1 MWVRKIKRKNYV
13 YGMKPYGWIKGSVLT
28 FFGILLTRWD
38 IGQGRVTFNI
48 YFGLPIYCLIASSV
62 MIVSLILKIEDNERG
77 KRAIKKLEIS
87 SAILYCLA
95 FGTAIYHTI
104 YYNLDVLNLFLL
116 ALIGVALVL
125 SIYYGKDWNGKD
137 LLANVLISAGIS
149 LGIIYGA
156 AINSFM
162 IPILIYVFFSAI
174 FFLQLS
180 KDLINESKNEE
191 RYKDAGASSLALKL
205 GMTKALNFSIYLDIG
220 VIILIILPIIPNFL
234 YIPSELFYMISMI
247 VTVII
252 LGIAVILTF
261 LMKSGKVYY
270 KIVKLMLKISVFFV
284 FAILLFASF

>member
-1 MWVRKIKRKNYV
+1 MTKIKRKDYV

-48 YFGLPIYCLIASSV
+48 YFGLPIYCLIASSM
-62 MIVSLILKIEDNERG
+62 MIVTVILKIEDNERE

-87 SAILYCLA
+87 STILYCLA

-125 SIYYGKDWNGKD
+125 SIYYGKESSGRD
-137 LLANVLISAGIS
+137 LLANSFISAGIS

-156 AINSFM
+156 SLNSFV
-162 IPILIYVFFSAI
+162 IPILIYVFFGAV

-191 RYKDAGASSLALKL
+191 RYKDAGASSLAFKL
-205 GMTKALNFSIYLDIG
+205 GKMKALNISIYLDIG

-234 YIPSELFYMISMI
+234 EIPSELFYMIPMLI
-247 VTVII
+247 TVII

-261 LMKSGKVYY
+261 LMKSEKIYY
-270 KIVKLMLKISVFFV
+270 RIVKLMLKVSMFFV
-284 FAILLFASF
+284 FTMLLFASF